1 MSYLCHLGRWRAR
14 RDVYSTADWSVSEY
28 KGFAT
33 YLVLDQELDT
43 LDRSSGSLGDGG
55 GDTTH
60 WEQLSV
66 LIVVDKAFRVRKIRS
81 VAGSSNFIEFIAGR
95 YWMWF
100 DILKKSTTKPY

>member
-1 MSYLCHLGRWRAR
+1 MF
-14 RDVYSTADWSVSEY
+14 TALQIGVFQEY
-28 KGFAT
+28 KGFVT

-66 LIVVDKAFRVRKIRS
+66 LILVGKVFRVRKIRYF
-81 VAGSSNFIEFIAGR
+81 VDSNNSIEFIAGR
-95 YWMWF
+95 YRMWF
-100 DILKKSTTKPY
+100 DILKKSTTKPYRRIELVTGLKERT